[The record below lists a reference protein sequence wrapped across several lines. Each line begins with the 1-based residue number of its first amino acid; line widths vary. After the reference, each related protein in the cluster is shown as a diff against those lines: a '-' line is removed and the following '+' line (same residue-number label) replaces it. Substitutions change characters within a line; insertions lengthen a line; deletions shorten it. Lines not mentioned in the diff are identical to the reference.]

1 MILAIDVGNTNVVLG
16 CVENGKVIGTSRMN
30 TVRNDLPNDYAIKMR
45 QCFELDKIDADK
57 IEGVIMS
64 SVVPPVTEA
73 IKIAVKKLLGLN
85 CLVVGSGIKTGIDI
99 KIDDPATAGPDLITG
114 AVGALDKF
122 EPPIIIVDMGTA
134 TTLFAVDQNRAFCG
148 GAIIPGVKLSFS
160 ALSSGTSLL
169 PVISVN
175 KAPKKVISTN
185 TVDCMESGAIFGTAA
200 MVDGMVDRMEE
211 ELGKPV
217 TVVATGGLAEHII
230 PYCKRKIEY
239 DADLILHGLEIIYN
253 KNKKRK

>member
-1 MILAIDVGNTNVVLG
+1 MILAIDVGNTNVVMG
-16 CVENGKVIGTSRMN
+16 CVENGKVMGTSRMN

-45 QCFELDKIDADK
+45 QCFELDNIDSDK

-73 IKIAVKKLLGLN
+73 IKIAVKKLLGLD

-114 AVGALDKF
+114 AVGALAKF
-122 EPPIIIVDMGTA
+122 KPPIIIIDMGTA
-134 TTLFAVDQNRAFCG
+134 TTLFAVDGNRAFCG
-148 GAIIPGVKLSFS
+148 GAIIPGVKLSYS

-175 KAPKKVISTN
+175 NAPKKVISTN

-200 MVDGMVDRMEE
+200 MVDGMIDRMEA
-211 ELGKPV
+211 ELGEPV
-217 TVVATGGLAEHII
+217 TAVATGGIAGHII

-239 DADLILHGLEIIYN
+239 EPDLILYGLEIIYN

>member
-1 MILAIDVGNTNVVLG
+1 MILAIDVGNTNVVMG
-16 CVENGKVIGTSRMN
+16 CVENGKVMGTSRMN

-45 QCFELDKIDADK
+45 QCFELDNIDAKK

-73 IKIAVKKLLGLN
+73 IKIAVKKLLGLD

-114 AVGALDKF
+114 AVGALAKF
-122 EPPIIIVDMGTA
+122 EPPIVIIDMGTA
-134 TTLFAVDQNRAFCG
+134 TTLFAVDGNRAFCG
-148 GAIIPGVKLSFS
+148 GAILPGVKLSYS

-175 KAPKKVISTN
+175 NAPKKVISTN

-200 MVDGMVDRMEE
+200 MVDGMVDRMEA
-211 ELGKPV
+211 ELTAAG
-217 TVVATGGLAEHII
+217 TET
-230 PYCKRKIEY
+230 
-239 DADLILHGLEIIYN
+239 
-253 KNKKRK
+253 

>member
-1 MILAIDVGNTNVVLG
+1 MILAIDVGNTNVVMG
-16 CVENGKVIGTSRMN
+16 CVENGKVMGTSRMN

-45 QCFELDKIDADK
+45 QCFELDNIDPDK

-73 IKIAVKKLLGLN
+73 IKIAVKKLLGLD

-114 AVGALDKF
+114 AVGALAKF
-122 EPPIIIVDMGTA
+122 EPPIVIIDMGTA
-134 TTLFAVDQNRAFCG
+134 TTLFAVDGNRAFCG
-148 GAIIPGVKLSFS
+148 GAILPGVKLSYS

-175 KAPKKVISTN
+175 NAPKKVISTN

-200 MVDGMVDRMEE
+200 MVDGMVDRMEA
-211 ELGKPV
+211 ELGQPV
-217 TVVATGGLAEHII
+217 TAVATGGIAGHII
-230 PYCKRKIEY
+230 PYCKREVKYEP
-239 DADLILHGLEIIYN
+239 DLILYGLEIIYN

>member
-1 MILAIDVGNTNVVLG
+1 MILAIDVGNTNVVMG
-16 CVENGKVIGTSRMN
+16 CVENGKVMGTSRMN

-45 QCFELDKIDADK
+45 QCFELDNIDPDK

-73 IKIAVKKLLGLN
+73 IKIAVKKLLGIE
-85 CLVVGSGIKTGIDI
+85 CLVVGAGIKTGIDI

-114 AVGALDKF
+114 AVGALAKF
-122 EPPIIIVDMGTA
+122 EPPIVIIDMGTA
-134 TTLFAVDQNRAFCG
+134 TTLFAVDGNRAFCG
-148 GAIIPGVKLSFS
+148 GAILPGVKLSYS

-175 KAPKKVISTN
+175 NAPKKVISTN

-200 MVDGMVDRMEE
+200 MVDGMVDRMEA
-211 ELGKPV
+211 ELGQPV
-217 TVVATGGLAEHII
+217 TAVATGGIAGHII
-230 PYCKRKIEY
+230 PYCKREVKYEP
-239 DADLILHGLEIIYN
+239 DLILYGLEIIYN

>member
-45 QCFELDKIDADK
+45 QCFELDNIDADK

-73 IKIAVKKLLGLN
+73 IKTAVKKLLGLN

-211 ELGKPV
+211 ELGHPV

>member
-1 MILAIDVGNTNVVLG
+1 MILAIDVGNTNVVMG
-16 CVENGKVIGTSRMN
+16 CVENGKVLGTSRMN

-45 QCFELDKIDADK
+45 QCFELDNIDSSK

-73 IKIAVKKLLGLN
+73 IKIAVKKLLGLD

-114 AVGALDKF
+114 AVGALAKF
-122 EPPIIIVDMGTA
+122 KPPIIIIDMGTA
-134 TTLFAVDQNRAFCG
+134 TTLFAVDGNGAFCG
-148 GAIIPGVKLSFS
+148 GAIIPGVKLSYS

-175 KAPKKVISTN
+175 NAPKKVISTN
-185 TVDCMESGAIFGTAA
+185 TVDCMESGAIYGTAA
-200 MVDGMVDRMEE
+200 MVDGMIDRMEA
-211 ELGKPV
+211 ELGEHV
-217 TVVATGGLAEHII
+217 TAVATGGIAGHII

-239 DADLILHGLEIIYN
+239 EADLILYGLEIIYN